1 MDCKVKPEN
10 GAKLLLSYVSS
21 ATGKR
26 RVMSNDNFHLNQPA
40 SVISVKIYGRH
51 NVFWSGRLI
60 HINVPAKTIL
70 VQCTHF
76 FPS

>member
-1 MDCKVKPEN
+1 MYYPHPIYNLVKHAIN
-10 GAKLLLSYVSS
+10 LITFSWDTSRDA
-21 ATGKR
+21 
-26 RVMSNDNFHLNQPA
+26 NDYFLLNQYA

-70 VQCTHF
+70 VQFTHF

>member
-1 MDCKVKPEN
+1 M
-10 GAKLLLSYVSS
+10 
-21 ATGKR
+21 
-26 RVMSNDNFHLNQPA
+26 MSNDNFHVNQPA
-40 SVISVKIYGRH
+40 SVISVKIYGRL

-70 VQCTHF
+70 VQFTHF

>member
-1 MDCKVKPEN
+1 
-10 GAKLLLSYVSS
+10 
-21 ATGKR
+21 
-26 RVMSNDNFHLNQPA
+26 MSNDNFHLNQPA
-40 SVISVKIYGRH
+40 SVISVKIYGRL

-70 VQCTHF
+70 VQFTHF

>member
-1 MDCKVKPEN
+1 MYYPHTIYNLVKHAINLITFSRE
-10 GAKLLLSYVSS
+10 
-21 ATGKR
+21 
-26 RVMSNDNFHLNQPA
+26 MSRD
-40 SVISVKIYGRH
+40 IYGRH

-70 VQCTHF
+70 VQFTHF